1 MYKKGNE
8 KNWKDFFETF
18 WNLYYTSFNRKF
30 NKRKTGSE
38 KWIIEFSFDYAF

>member
-1 MYKKGNE
+1 MKRIE
-8 KNWKDFFETF
+8 KISLRFFEIF
-18 WNLYYTSFNRKF
+18 ITSFNRKF